1 MDWADYQFVV
11 ESHPTVLDGFVTMFR
26 KEILEKNREEKTAA
40 PAQQKL
46 QERSDNFEL

>member
-40 PAQQKL
+40 PAQQKPR
-46 QERSDNFEL
+46 ERSDNFEL